1 MIVVVQRVSR
11 AAVRVGGETVGSIG
25 AGLLL
30 FVGLERGDGEREVDA
45 AVAKIPRLR
54 LFGDAEGKM
63 NRALV
68 DAGGDLLAV
77 SQFTLAGSL
86 DRGLRPSFD
95 GAMPAAEAAVLF
107 EAFVARLRAAVPGR
121 RVETGRFQAT
131 MEVELVNAGPATF
144 LWNAKPPR

>member
-11 AAVRVGGETVGSIG
+11 GAVRVDGVTVGSIG
-25 AGLLL
+25 VGLLL
-30 FVGLERGDGEREVDA
+30 FVGLERGDGAAEIDA
-45 AVAKIPRLR
+45 AVTKIPRLR
-54 LFGDAEGKM
+54 LFEDADGKM
-63 NRALV
+63 NRAL
-68 DAGGDLLAV
+68 DEAGGDLLVV

-95 GAMPAAEAAVLF
+95 GAMPAAEAAPLF
-107 EAFVARLRAAVPGR
+107 ETFVARLRAAVPGR

-144 LWNAKPPR
+144 LWSSRPKG